1 MKSTK
6 HIIVGAGITGL
17 YLAYKLLLK
26 GISAT
31 DIVIFEGSG
40 RIGGRIYTNEHKGFR
55 YSVGA
60 GRLGKKHKYVMKI
73 IKDFK
78 LQDQIINIGKNTNY
92 FVEDRL
98 MNETELLSHYKS
110 NFKSL
115 NELWRYA
122 IEKKLNGNKYDPSLY
137 NLHNYFSLILS
148 ANDVELLKISLG
160 YLGEMYDMN
169 AYNGLLTLRK
179 DFDIRN
185 NEFFVLRDGIQIL
198 CDVLYKYILDAGVP
212 VNFSSI
218 LEDVGDGSGGSGSYG
233 SSGGASGDKKYVKIN
248 GVSHSY
254 SKLYLTIK
262 RGDYMNIG
270 YFKKYESLFNTV
282 SDGHL
287 LRIFAQYK
295 DVWFKDMPKILT
307 QNKLQFI
314 IPIDYN
320 SGLIQISYSD
330 RYNADFW
337 NAFKTEKDVK
347 KYLTKILNDMFPE
360 KNIREPVWIT
370 MHFWEAGDHMWNVG
384 VNTKKIQEK
393 MDEIFI
399 PKDIYILGE
408 TYSERQAWIEG
419 AIETVHKK
427 LNI

>member
-1 MKSTK
+1 MKHT
-6 HIIVGAGITGL
+6 IIGSGITGL
-17 YLAYKLLLK
+17 YLAYKLLLN
-26 GISAT
+26 GVPSA
-31 DIVIFEGSG
+31 DIVIFEGSQ
-40 RIGGRIYTNEHKGFR
+40 RIGGRIYTNEYKGFR

-60 GRLGKKHKYVMKI
+60 GRLGKKHKYVMKL
-73 IKDFK
+73 IKDFN
-78 LQDQIINIGKNTNY
+78 LQDQMITISKNTNY
-92 FVEDRL
+92 FIEGRL
-98 MNETELLSHYKS
+98 MNEQRLLKHYNSK
-110 NFKSL
+110 FKSL
-115 NELWRYA
+115 KELWGYA
-122 IEKKLNGNKYDPSLY
+122 IEKNKGNKYDPNLY

-148 ANDVELLKISLG
+148 ANEVELLKVSLG

-179 DFDIRN
+179 DFDISN
-185 NEFFVLRDGIQIL
+185 NDFFVLRDGIQIL
-198 CDVLYKYILDAGVP
+198 CDVLYKYIVDVGVS
-212 VNFSSI
+212 VKFSSI
-218 LEDVGDGSGGSGSYG
+218 LEDIKDN
-233 SSGGASGDKKYVKIN
+233 KKTIKVN
-248 GVSHSY
+248 GNIYNY
-254 SKLYLTIK
+254 SKLYLTLK
-262 RGDYMNIG
+262 RSDYMKIN
-270 YFKKYESLFNTV
+270 YFKKYDYLFNTV

-347 KYLTKILNDMFPE
+347 KYLTKILNEMFPE
-360 KNIREPVWIT
+360 KNIKEPEWIT
-370 MHFWEAGDHMWNVG
+370 MHFWESGDHMWNVG
-384 VNTKKIQEK
+384 VNTKNIQYKI
-393 MDEIFI
+393 DEIFI

-408 TYSERQAWIEG
+408 TYSERQAWVEG

>member
-1 MKSTK
+1 MKSGK
-6 HIIVGAGITGL
+6 HIIIGAGITGL

-26 GISAT
+26 GVSAA
-31 DIVIFEGSG
+31 DIVIFEGSD

-92 FVEDRL
+92 FVEGRL
-98 MNETELLSHYKS
+98 MNEAELLSHYKS

-148 ANDVELLKISLG
+148 ENEVELLKISLG
-160 YLGEMYDMN
+160 YIGEMYDMN

-185 NEFFVLRDGIQIL
+185 NEFFILRDGIHIL

-212 VNFSSI
+212 VKLSSM
-218 LEDVGDGSGGSGSYG
+218 LEDVCDGCDGGESGAG
-233 SSGGASGDKKYVKIN
+233 GDKKYVKVG
-248 GVSHSY
+248 GVKHSY

-337 NAFKTEKDVK
+337 NAFKNEKDVK
-347 KYLTKILNDMFPE
+347 KYLTKILNEMFPE
-360 KNIREPVWIT
+360 KNIKEPEWIT
-370 MHFWEAGDHMWNVG
+370 MHFWKAGDHMWNVG

-393 MDEIFI
+393 MDDIFI

>member
-1 MKSTK
+1 MKRTK

-26 GISAT
+26 GVSAV
-31 DIVIFEGSG
+31 DIVIFEGSD

-92 FVEDRL
+92 FVEGRL
-98 MNETELLSHYKS
+98 MNEAELLSHYKS

-160 YLGEMYDMN
+160 YIGEMYDMN

-185 NEFFVLRDGIQIL
+185 NEFFILRDGIHIL
-198 CDVLYKYILDAGVP
+198 CDVLYKYILDAGVS
-212 VNFSSI
+212 VKFSSI
-218 LEDVGDGSGGSGSYG
+218 LEDVCDSYG
-233 SSGGASGDKKYVKIN
+233 AKKYVKVS
-248 GVSHSY
+248 GVKHSY

-337 NAFKTEKDVK
+337 NAFKNEKDVK
-347 KYLTKILNDMFPE
+347 KYLTKILNEMFPE
-360 KNIREPVWIT
+360 KNIKEPEWIT
-370 MHFWEAGDHMWNVG
+370 MHFWKAGDHMWNVG
-384 VNTKKIQEK
+384 VNTKKIQDK

>member
-1 MKSTK
+1 MKSGK
-6 HIIVGAGITGL
+6 HIIIGAGITGL
-17 YLAYKLLLK
+17 YLAYQLILK
-26 GISAT
+26 GVSAT
-31 DIVIFEGSG
+31 DIVIFEGSE

-92 FVEDRL
+92 FVEGRL
-98 MNETELLSHYKS
+98 MNEAELLSHYKS

-122 IEKKLNGNKYDPSLY
+122 IEKKLNGNKYDPCLY

-160 YLGEMYDMN
+160 YIGEMYDMN

-185 NEFFVLRDGIQIL
+185 NEFFILRDGIHIL
-198 CDVLYKYILDAGVP
+198 CDVLYKYILDAGVS
-212 VNFSSI
+212 VKFSSI
-218 LEDVGDGSGGSGSYG
+218 LEDVCDSASCA
-233 SSGGASGDKKYVKIN
+233 GGASGDKKYVKVS
-248 GVSHSY
+248 GVKHSY

-337 NAFKTEKDVK
+337 NAFKNEKDVK
-347 KYLTKILNDMFPE
+347 KYLTKILNEMFPE
-360 KNIREPVWIT
+360 KNIKEPEWIT
-370 MHFWEAGDHMWNVG
+370 MHFWKAGDHMWNVG

-393 MDEIFI
+393 IDDIFI

>member
-1 MKSTK
+1 MKRTK

-26 GISAT
+26 GVSAV
-31 DIVIFEGSG
+31 DIVIFEGSD

-78 LQDQIINIGKNTNY
+78 LQDQMINIGKNTNY
-92 FVEDRL
+92 FVEGRL
-98 MNETELLSHYKS
+98 MNEAELLSHYKS

-148 ANDVELLKISLG
+148 SNDVELLKISLG
-160 YLGEMYDMN
+160 YIGEMYDMN

-185 NEFFVLRDGIQIL
+185 NEFFILRDGIHIL
-198 CDVLYKYILDAGVP
+198 CDVLYKYILDAGVS
-212 VNFSSI
+212 VKFSSI
-218 LEDVGDGSGGSGSYG
+218 LEDVCDSESGASGE
-233 SSGGASGDKKYVKIN
+233 SGDKKYVKVS
-248 GVSHSY
+248 GVKHSY

-337 NAFKTEKDVK
+337 NAFKNEKDVK
-347 KYLTKILNDMFPE
+347 KYLTKILNEMFPE
-360 KNIREPVWIT
+360 KNIKEPEWIT
-370 MHFWEAGDHMWNVG
+370 MHFWKAGDHMWNVG

>member
-1 MKSTK
+1 MKSAK

-17 YLAYKLLLK
+17 YLAYQLILK
-26 GISAT
+26 GVSAA
-31 DIVIFEGSG
+31 DIVIFEGSK

-92 FVEDRL
+92 FFEGRL
-98 MNETELLSHYKS
+98 MNEAELLSHYKS

-115 NELWRYA
+115 NELWKYA

-148 ANDVELLKISLG
+148 ENEVELLKISFG
-160 YLGEMYDMN
+160 YIGEMYDMN
-169 AYNGLLTLRK
+169 AYNGLITLRK

-185 NEFFVLRDGIQIL
+185 NEFFVLRDGIHIL
-198 CDVLYKYILDAGVP
+198 CDVLYKYILDAGVS
-212 VNFSSI
+212 VIFSSI
-218 LEDVGDGSGGSGSYG
+218 LEDVCDGAGGER
-233 SSGGASGDKKYVKIN
+233 GDKKYVKVN
-248 GVSHSY
+248 GVKHSY

-270 YFKKYESLFNTV
+270 YFKKYESIFNTV

-295 DVWFKDMPKILT
+295 EVWFKDMPKILT

-337 NAFKTEKDVK
+337 NAFKNEKDVK
-347 KYLTKILNDMFPE
+347 KYLTKILNEMFPE
-360 KNIREPVWIT
+360 KNIKEPEWIT
-370 MHFWEAGDHMWNVG
+370 MHFWKAGDHMWNVG
-384 VNTKKIQEK
+384 VNTKNIQNII
-393 MDEIFI
+393 DEIFI

>member
-1 MKSTK
+1 MKHT
-6 HIIVGAGITGL
+6 IIGAGITGL
-17 YLAYKLLLK
+17 YLAYNLLLNR
-26 GISAT
+26 IPSA
-31 DIVIFEGSG
+31 DIVIFEGSK

-60 GRLGKKHKYVMKI
+60 GRLGKKHKYVMKL

-78 LQDQIINIGKNTNY
+78 LKDQIINIGKNTNY
-92 FVEDRL
+92 FIEGRL
-98 MNETELLSHYKS
+98 MNEEQLLKHYKS
-110 NFKSL
+110 TFKSL
-115 NELWRYA
+115 KELWKYA
-122 IEKKLNGNKYDPSLY
+122 IEKKLNGNKYDPNLY
-137 NLHNYFSLILS
+137 NLHNYFSLILN
-148 ANDVELLKISLG
+148 ANEVELLKISLG
-160 YLGEMYDMN
+160 YQGEMYDMN

-179 DFDIRN
+179 DFDISN
-185 NEFFVLRDGIQIL
+185 NDFFVLRDGIQIL
-198 CDVLYKYILDAGVP
+198 CDVLYKYIVDAGVS

-218 LEDVGDGSGGSGSYG
+218 LEDVKDD
-233 SSGGASGDKKYVKIN
+233 DKTIRVN
-248 GVSHSY
+248 GNIYNY
-254 SKLYLTIK
+254 SKLYLTLK
-262 RGDYMNIG
+262 RSDYMKIN
-270 YFKKYESLFNTV
+270 YFKKYDYLFNTV

-347 KYLTKILNDMFPE
+347 KYLTKILNEMFPE
-360 KNIREPVWIT
+360 KNIKEPEWIT
-370 MHFWEAGDHMWNVG
+370 MHFWESGDHMWNVG
-384 VNTKKIQEK
+384 VNTKNIQ
-393 MDEIFI
+393 DIIDGLFI

-408 TYSERQAWIEG
+408 TYSERQAWVEG

>member
-1 MKSTK
+1 MKSAK

-17 YLAYKLLLK
+17 YLAYQLILK
-26 GISAT
+26 GVSVA
-31 DIVIFEGSG
+31 DIVIFEGSD
-40 RIGGRIYTNEHKGFR
+40 RIGGRIYTNENKGFR

-92 FVEDRL
+92 FVEGRL
-98 MNETELLSHYKS
+98 MNEAELLSHYKS

-115 NELWRYA
+115 NELWKYA
-122 IEKKLNGNKYDPSLY
+122 IEKKLNGNKYDPILY

-148 ANDVELLKISLG
+148 ENEVELLKISFG
-160 YLGEMYDMN
+160 YIGEMYDMN

-185 NEFFVLRDGIQIL
+185 NEFFVLRDGIHIL
-198 CDVLYKYILDAGVP
+198 CDVLYKYILDACVS

-218 LEDVGDGSGGSGSYG
+218 LEDVCDGECGER
-233 SSGGASGDKKYVKIN
+233 GDKKYVKVN
-248 GVSHSY
+248 GVKHSY

-270 YFKKYESLFNTV
+270 YFKKYESIFNTV

-337 NAFKTEKDVK
+337 NAFKNEKDVK
-347 KYLTKILNDMFPE
+347 KYLTKILNEMFPE
-360 KNIREPVWIT
+360 KNIKEPEWIT
-370 MHFWEAGDHMWNVG
+370 MHFWKAGDHMWNVG

>member
-1 MKSTK
+1 MKHT
-6 HIIVGAGITGL
+6 IIGSGITGL
-17 YLAYKLLLK
+17 YLAYKLLLS
-26 GISAT
+26 GIPSA

-40 RIGGRIYTNEHKGFR
+40 RIGGRIYTNEHNGFK

-60 GRLGKKHKYVMKI
+60 GRLGKKHKYVMKL

-78 LQDQIINIGKNTNY
+78 LQDQIITISKNTNY
-92 FVEDRL
+92 FIEGHL
-98 MNETELLSHYKS
+98 MNEEQLLKHYNS

-122 IEKKLNGNKYDPSLY
+122 IEKKLNGNKYDTNLY

-198 CDVLYKYILDAGVP
+198 CDVLYKYIVNAGVS
-212 VNFSSI
+212 VKFSSI
-218 LEDVGDGSGGSGSYG
+218 LEDVKD
-233 SSGGASGDKKYVKIN
+233 DKKTIRVN
-248 GVSHSY
+248 GNIYNY
-254 SKLYLTIK
+254 SKLYLTLK
-262 RGDYMNIG
+262 RGDYMKIN
-270 YFKKYESLFNTV
+270 YFKKYDYLFNTV

-337 NAFKTEKDVK
+337 NAFKNDKEVK
-347 KYLTKILNDMFPE
+347 KYLTKILNEMFPE
-360 KNIREPVWIT
+360 KNIKEPEWIT
-370 MHFWEAGDHMWNVG
+370 MHYWGSGDHMWNVG
-384 VNTKKIQEK
+384 VNTKNIQDKI
-393 MDEIFI
+393 DELFI

>member
-1 MKSTK
+1 MKRTK

-26 GISAT
+26 GVSAV
-31 DIVIFEGSG
+31 DIVIFEGSD

-92 FVEDRL
+92 FVEGRL
-98 MNETELLSHYKS
+98 MNEAELLSHYKS

-160 YLGEMYDMN
+160 YIGEMYDMN

-185 NEFFVLRDGIQIL
+185 NEFFILRDGIHIL
-198 CDVLYKYILDAGVP
+198 CDVLYKYILDAGVS
-212 VNFSSI
+212 VKFSSI
-218 LEDVGDGSGGSGSYG
+218 LEDVCDSESGA
-233 SSGGASGDKKYVKIN
+233 GGESGDKKYVKVS
-248 GVSHSY
+248 GVKHSY

-337 NAFKTEKDVK
+337 NAFKNEKDVK
-347 KYLTKILNDMFPE
+347 KYLTKILNEMFPE
-360 KNIREPVWIT
+360 KNIKEPEWIT
-370 MHFWEAGDHMWNVG
+370 MHFWKAGDHMWNVG

>member
-1 MKSTK
+1 MKHT
-6 HIIVGAGITGL
+6 IIGSGITGL
-17 YLAYKLLLK
+17 YLAYKLLLS
-26 GISAT
+26 GIPSA

-40 RIGGRIYTNEHKGFR
+40 RIGGRIYTNEHNGFK

-60 GRLGKKHKYVMKI
+60 GRLGKKHKHVMKL

-78 LQDQIINIGKNTNY
+78 LQDQIITISKNTNY
-92 FVEDRL
+92 FIEGHL
-98 MNETELLSHYKS
+98 MNEEQLLKHYNS

-122 IEKKLNGNKYDPSLY
+122 IEKKLNGNKYDTNLY

-148 ANDVELLKISLG
+148 TNDVELLKISLG

-198 CDVLYKYILDAGVP
+198 CDVLYKYIVNAGVS
-212 VNFSSI
+212 VKFSSI
-218 LEDVGDGSGGSGSYG
+218 LEDVKD
-233 SSGGASGDKKYVKIN
+233 DKKTIRVN
-248 GVSHSY
+248 GNIYNY
-254 SKLYLTIK
+254 SKLYLTLK
-262 RGDYMNIG
+262 RGDYMKIN
-270 YFKKYESLFNTV
+270 YFKKYDYLFNTV

-337 NAFKTEKDVK
+337 NAFKNDKEVK
-347 KYLTKILNDMFPE
+347 KYLTKILNEMFPE
-360 KNIREPVWIT
+360 KNIKEPEWIT
-370 MHFWEAGDHMWNVG
+370 MHYWGSGDHMWNVG
-384 VNTKKIQEK
+384 VNTKNIQDKI
-393 MDEIFI
+393 DELFI